1 MNFIF
6 IQENILLLTSFFKVG
21 KKQSIFNIYLSELY
35 KFLRLT
41 LIGLNSS
48 MATINHYFAFT
59 PFN

>member
-41 LIGLNSS
+41 LIGFKFKYGY
-48 MATINHYFAFT
+48 H
-59 PFN
+59 